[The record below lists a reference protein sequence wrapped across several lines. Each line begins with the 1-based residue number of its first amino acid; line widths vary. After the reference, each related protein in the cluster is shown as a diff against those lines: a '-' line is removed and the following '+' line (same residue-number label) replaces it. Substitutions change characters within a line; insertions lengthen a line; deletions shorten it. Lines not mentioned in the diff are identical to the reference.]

1 MRRRRSR
8 GWVKDLE
15 TALPLVARHY
25 LRFVQDTEHEADSK
39 AFGARQT
46 AAKTALSHL
55 EQLAKMAGDD
65 SAPVVDSALQAL
77 DAARQEMDAEETPAD
92 DPGEPG

>member
-1 MRRRRSR
+1 MRPRKPR
-8 GWVKDLE
+8 GWTTDLE

-39 AFGARQT
+39 AFAARQT

-55 EQLAKMAGDD
+55 EQLMRVAGGGGET
-65 SAPVVDSALQAL
+65 AVDSALQAL
-77 DAARQEMDAEETPAD
+77 DAARQEMDEEETPAD

>member
-1 MRRRRSR
+1 MRRRQTR
-8 GWVKDLE
+8 GWAKDLE

-25 LRFVQDTEHEADSK
+25 LRFVQDTQHEADSK
-39 AFGARQT
+39 AFIARQS

-55 EQLAKMAGDD
+55 ELLAKLAGDGI
-65 SAPVVDSALQAL
+65 APAVDSALQAL
-77 DAARQEMDAEETPAD
+77 DAARHEMDAEETPAD